1 MVNVIGETIARLRKN
16 KGLTQK
22 ELADQLY
29 VSNKTVSKWE
39 NGTSLPDIQATIDI
53 AKCFDITVDEL
64 LTGEGII
71 DTSTSENDLVK
82 YKILIFVNIFTIAI
96 SLLFLL
102 FKLQTI
108 TIIVA
113 SMIGLLFS
121 IISKFIS
128 KSNQT
133 SFSNQS
139 YILMNYIHNAFFITH
154 FVMLICTFIL
164 IY

>member
-29 VSNKTVSKWE
+29 VSNKTISKWE

-64 LTGEGII
+64 LTGEGVI
-71 DTSTSENDLVK
+71 DTSASENDLVK
-82 YKILIFVNIFTIAI
+82 YKILIFINIFTIAI
-96 SLLFLL
+96 SFLFLL
-102 FKLQTI
+102 FKLQAI
-108 TIIVA
+108 TMIVA
-113 SMIGLLFS
+113 SIVGLLFS
-121 IISKFIS
+121 IIAKFVS
-128 KSNQT
+128 TDDQQ

-139 YILMNYIHNAFFITH
+139 YILMNYIHAAFYITH
-154 FVMLICTFIL
+154 IVILICTFNL